1 MRFSLAYQDASLND
15 EIAAL
20 KEDTDCLSALKLLI
34 SPESFAGLKGWMGK
48 ASFSAPVMDEIHS
61 ISDRIRSDGDLF
73 VLVGVG
79 GSNQAA
85 QAAIDALGDGFR
97 HNVRYAGNGLSPRAL
112 SRLLEELDGRNEI
125 YINVI
130 AKNFATLEPGSH
142 FRVLRSYLEKR
153 YGKADAGRRII
164 ATGTIGSSLERI
176 SMENGYTFLAFPED
190 IGGRYSAHSAVG
202 LLPMDV
208 AGIDVDRLV
217 EGVSDQMDEEVRHG
231 IDSAAAS
238 YAIARRLLYEK
249 GFCIEQLVSE
259 EPALRLFGRWWRQM
273 YGESGG
279 KDGLG
284 IYPAT
289 SIYTE
294 DLHSIGQLVQ
304 EGARNLFETFLSM
317 PDDSSL
323 IVPASSYADGFEYI
337 EGKDLAEMNRI
348 AIDATIGAHSSAGV
362 PCIRLDADGCDAY
375 SWGRVFY
382 FFEFSCALS
391 CLLFGVNP
399 FDQNGVEEYK
409 RRMFKALGQNGV

>member
-1 MRFSLAYQDASLND
+1 MRFSLTYDDASLND
-15 EIAAL
+15 EIAAFRNSP
-20 KEDTDCLSALKLLI
+20 ECLSALELLD
-34 SPESFAGLKGWMGK
+34 SPESHKGLKGWMGK
-48 ASFSAPVMDEIHS
+48 ASFSASVMDEIHS
-61 ISDRIRSDGDLF
+61 IADRIRSTGDLF
-73 VLVGVG
+73 ILVGVG

-85 QAAIDALGDGFR
+85 QAAIDALGDDFSR
-97 HNVRYAGNGLSPRAL
+97 NIRYAGNGLSPRAL
-112 SRLLEELDGRNEI
+112 SKLLGELDEKNEI

-153 YGKADAGRRII
+153 YGKADAGKRII
-164 ATGTIGSSLERI
+164 TTGTIGSSLERI
-176 SMENGYTFLAFPED
+176 SKENGYTFLSFPED

-202 LLPMDV
+202 LLPMAV
-208 AGIDVDRLV
+208 AGIDIDRLV
-217 EGVSDQMDEEVRHG
+217 EGVSDQMEEERRQG

-238 YAIARRLLYEK
+238 YAIARWLLYRK
-249 GFCIEQLVSE
+249 GFCIEQLVSD
-259 EPALRLFGRWWRQM
+259 EPSLRLFGRWWRQM

-304 EGARNLFETFLSM
+304 EGERNLFETFLSM

-323 IVPASSYADGFEYI
+323 IVPSSSYEDGFEYI
-337 EGKDLAEMNRI
+337 EGKDFAEMNRI

-375 SWGRVFY
+375 YWGRVFY
-382 FFEFSCALS
+382 FFEYSCALS

-409 RRMFKALGQNGV
+409 RRMFSALGANS